1 MKKSYKVVGDFYLS
15 DGVWVTEDIATG
27 FDNIDEAEYFIVTHV
42 LVEYQKVHIS
52 EEEENAED

>member
-27 FDNIDEAEYFIVTHV
+27 FETIDEAEYFVV
-42 LVEYQKVHIS
+42 MNDLVEYQQVRVT
-52 EEEENAED
+52 EETEDAEE